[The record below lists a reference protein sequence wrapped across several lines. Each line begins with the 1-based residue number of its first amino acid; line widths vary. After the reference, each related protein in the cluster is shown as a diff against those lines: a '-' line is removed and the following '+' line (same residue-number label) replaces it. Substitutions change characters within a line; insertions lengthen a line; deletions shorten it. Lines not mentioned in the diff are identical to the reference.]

1 MRRSLS
7 SAAVSLIAT
16 IDALRKVAYFRG
28 LPVAELAR
36 LARRCRQRALKRGEH
51 AFETGDA
58 CRGLLVVAEGAVE
71 IRQVSLRG
79 REQVLHAEG
88 AGATLGEAPLFDGGG
103 YIASAVAVE
112 PSRLVMVPKDA
123 VLDLCRRHPAVAL
136 SMLEEMAKR
145 VRRFAGLVEDLS
157 FRQVTERLA
166 RHIEASA
173 AALSTPATPGTIVD
187 LALTQEQLAARLGTV
202 RELVSRALAQLER
215 AGAIKRSRARIVIR
229 DPGRLAE
236 AARGGAPA

>member
-1 MRRSLS
+1 VLATLRR
-7 SAAVSLIAT
+7 V
-16 IDALRKVAYFRG
+16 DYFRSV
-28 LPVAELAR
+28 PAPELAR
-36 LARRCRQRALKRGEH
+36 LARRCRQRTLKRGEH

-58 CRGLLVVAEGAVE
+58 CQGLLVVAEGAVE
-71 IRQVSLRG
+71 LRQVSPRG

-88 AGATLGEAPLFDGGG
+88 AGATLGEAPLFDGQG

-112 PSRLVMVPKDA
+112 PTRLVLVPREI
-123 VLDLCRRHPAVAL
+123 VLELCRRHPAVAL
-136 SMLEEMAKR
+136 SMLEAMARR
-145 VRRFAGLVEDLS
+145 VRSFAGLVEDLA

-166 RHIEASA
+166 RHIEAGAGASGRP
-173 AALSTPATPGTIVD
+173 LLPGTIVD

-236 AARGGAPA
+236 AARGGAPV